1 MLPPHAPCLRMAACV
16 LSSLLCRA
24 RSTHAPLTPRPSNER
39 RTLAAAGLHPH
50 DIEPVAAAARYSCS
64 MHLAGG
70 FLLVAGAFC
79 TTAAKATSQQQC
91 AVVDVSTG
99 QSSVFDAQAKARDLL
114 AHGGSQCVDVMLG
127 SRSFRL
133 AEPLVLSAADAGSNW
148 IGRGADFTTAVDVPA
163 SGWEKSPSSAAMTL
177 DVSSLL
183 TPSNYGTLQTSPG
196 AVIPSGYLSLLVHTK
211 GKWRPMTIARWPN
224 IQFDDEDKGHAPP
237 VNTTTIKSLGPNCS
251 CPKTPNGACTDMNA
265 CGVGCKS
272 FVWADAT
279 DRPLGWVKA
288 AAENRLFIHG
298 SYKYIWRDYHTP
310 VNAVDPSRRLI
321 VANVSISPGG
331 ITNDSFWYAYGL
343 HEELD
348 VPGEWV
354 LDATAHKI
362 DAIFPEACVDEH
374 GSLICPTRI
383 VPAGLA
389 SSAGGICFQGN
400 CSTKAAMVRVIE
412 THDISLRGLNI
423 SGGVGGGLSV
433 IGSRNVSIDSC
444 DINNVLNG
452 LAVQGACTE
461 MRAGSCVSQVG
472 SWNVSLTHSTI
483 SYTGME
489 SSYWDGGNRT
499 LLQSSG
505 FLAENNL
512 FSLFGQ
518 YTYNYNPGVSANGV
532 GMVVRKNEFHSSYHN
547 AVLFAGNDHL
557 FELNDFH
564 HVTSIGYDSGTI
576 YTGRDLAARGNV
588 IRHNLFHHLD
598 NPSPCNYATS
608 CLRAAIYIDDG
619 QDSVTV
625 EGNIFYRVITGF
637 FANTGSDMRVRNNLF
652 LNVQV
657 AVRQS
662 GDNVTANASFI
673 GKFDTLNQF
682 PFRSALWQSR
692 YPGLARF
699 KDWTV
704 LLLTTI
710 ISILRRMCV
719 CARA

>member
-1 MLPPHAPCLRMAACV
+1 
-16 LSSLLCRA
+16 
-24 RSTHAPLTPRPSNER
+24 
-39 RTLAAAGLHPH
+39 
-50 DIEPVAAAARYSCS
+50 
-64 MHLAGG
+64 
-70 FLLVAGAFC
+70 
-79 TTAAKATSQQQC
+79 
-91 AVVDVSTG
+91 
-99 QSSVFDAQAKARDLL
+99 
-114 AHGGSQCVDVMLG
+114 
-127 SRSFRL
+127 
-133 AEPLVLSAADAGSNW
+133 
-148 IGRGADFTTAVDVPA
+148 
-163 SGWEKSPSSAAMTL
+163 
-177 DVSSLL
+177 
-183 TPSNYGTLQTSPG
+183 
-196 AVIPSGYLSLLVHTK
+196 
-211 GKWRPMTIARWPN
+211 
-224 IQFDDEDKGHAPP
+224 
-237 VNTTTIKSLGPNCS
+237 
-251 CPKTPNGACTDMNA
+251 
-265 CGVGCKS
+265 
-272 FVWADAT
+272 
-279 DRPLGWVKA
+279 
-288 AAENRLFIHG
+288 
-298 SYKYIWRDYHTP
+298 
-310 VNAVDPSRRLI
+310 
-321 VANVSISPGG
+321 
-331 ITNDSFWYAYGL
+331 
-343 HEELD
+343 
-348 VPGEWV
+348 
-354 LDATAHKI
+354 
-362 DAIFPEACVDEH
+362 
-374 GSLICPTRI
+374 
-383 VPAGLA
+383 
-389 SSAGGICFQGN
+389 
-400 CSTKAAMVRVIE
+400 
-412 THDISLRGLNI
+412 
-423 SGGVGGGLSV
+423 
-433 IGSRNVSIDSC
+433 
-444 DINNVLNG
+444 
-452 LAVQGACTE
+452 
-461 MRAGSCVSQVG
+461 
-472 SWNVSLTHSTI
+472 VSLTHSTI